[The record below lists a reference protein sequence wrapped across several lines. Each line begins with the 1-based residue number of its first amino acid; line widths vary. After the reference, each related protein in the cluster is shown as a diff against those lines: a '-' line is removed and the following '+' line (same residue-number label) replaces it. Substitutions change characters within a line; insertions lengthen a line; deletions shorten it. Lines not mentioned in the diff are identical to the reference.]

1 MKQIYIKRK
10 HLKKIKGRPLK
21 CKNCMIITVS
31 RLSENLYERKFLRQ
45 VSKRQNETISNYI
58 DN

>member
-1 MKQIYIKRK
+1 
-10 HLKKIKGRPLK
+10 
-21 CKNCMIITVS
+21 MIITVS